1 VTDILQSES
10 GFAEWRKARRRL
22 RDPGLQL
29 RLSKG
34 RREPG
39 ALRLASRA
47 LDSTAGRRRAGG
59 ELPEQGRRPVR
70 FHRGGRQVPRAG
82 SHRYRDGG
90 LSGGG
95 DKQGPSEDA
104 ILAALRNIEDPDLHR
119 DIVSLGFVK
128 DVNVCGGN
136 VALKIV
142 LTTPACPVRDQMRQ
156 QAVELIGA
164 LPGVENVSVEMA
176 ADVRAHSPIKGPR
189 AVEGVRNIIAVAS
202 NKGGVGKSTVSVNL
216 AVALAKHGAR
226 VGLLDADITGP
237 NVPTMVGL
245 KAGHQAD
252 VGLSPV
258 ERFGVKVAS
267 IASCSSR
274 TGRHLAWPH
283 DRQRRSAASARPSLG
298 RRWGTGLPGHRPAAR
313 HQRRPDEHGPG
324 GPYRRSGHRH
334 HTPDCVSGGR
344 DEGGDDVRKAE
355 RARLRCYREHE
366 LFPLPHCGE
375 RTDVFGHGGAREA
388 ADELGLDFLGEIPLD
403 ATVRESGDQGVPIVE
418 RDPESP
424 VAKEFM
430 TISERIAARAS
441 VQRFFEGAAV
451 A

>member
-1 VTDILQSES
+1 
-10 GFAEWRKARRRL
+10 
-22 RDPGLQL
+22 
-29 RLSKG
+29 
-34 RREPG
+34 
-39 ALRLASRA
+39 
-47 LDSTAGRRRAGG
+47 
-59 ELPEQGRRPVR
+59 
-70 FHRGGRQVPRAG
+70 
-82 SHRYRDGG
+82 

-95 DKQGPSEDA
+95 DKQGPSEET

-156 QAVELIGA
+156 QAVELLGA
-164 LPGVENVSVEMA
+164 LPGVENVDVEMA
-176 ADVRAHSPIKGPR
+176 ADVRAHSPTKGPR
-189 AVEGVRNIIAVAS
+189 VVEGVRNIIAVAS

-267 IASCSSR
+267 I
-274 TGRHLAWPH
+274 GFVLKPGLAVIWRGPMIGSGVRQLLH
-283 DRQRRSAASARPSLG
+283 DLPWAEDGDLDYLVIDLPPGTSDAPMSMAQEAPIAGAVIVTTPQTVSLEDA
-298 RRWGTGLPGHRPAAR
+298 T
-313 HQRRPDEHGPG
+313 
-324 GPYRRSGHRH
+324 
-334 HTPDCVSGGR
+334 
-344 DEGGDDVRKAE
+344 KAVMMFE
-355 RARLRCYREHE
+355 KLNVPVFGVIENMSYFLC
-366 LFPLPHCGE
+366 PHCGE
-375 RTDVFGHGGAREA
+375 RTDVFGHGGARAA

-424 VAKEFM
+424 VAEEFM

-441 VQRFFEGAAV
+441 VQRFVEGAAV